1 MITGNLSLTLE
12 VDWSDYSNTS
22 ECVYFVEGRLWPVAL
37 PLGKFIDLANKSKNV
52 A

>member
-1 MITGNLSLTLE
+1 MITVIPPN
-12 VDWSDYSNTS
+12 VF
-22 ECVYFVEGRLWPVAL
+22 YFVEGRLWPVAL